1 LTSDFVTYFNW
12 LLNKLFN
19 FSEILRVNM
28 LELNLSRFPAS
39 SFSRNDDNSVTTN
52 GIDDLLLRVEN
63 RQIFSELF
71 QRRKSVSS
79 FLHLVEQKL
88 IEKFVSLQGRSGPNK
103 VKTHHR
109 KIEGNGVLRF
119 DLSDKMIIEI
129 NLLFHINYV
138 WSLSIWT

>member
-1 LTSDFVTYFNW
+1 MTSDFVTYFNW
-12 LLNKLFN
+12 LLNKLLN

-52 GIDDLLLRVEN
+52 GIDDSLLRLEN
-63 RQIFSELF
+63 RQILSKLF
-71 QRRKSVSS
+71 QRRKSVST

-88 IEKFVSLQGRSGPNK
+88 IEKFVSLQGRSGPVK

-119 DLSDKMIIEI
+119 DLNGKVRIEI
-129 NLLFHINYV
+129 NLLFDIYFT
-138 WSLSIWT
+138 SIMFGV